1 MSLFTLKLLLFAT
14 RIYFAKVRKWSFAIW
29 DTLILSTDC
38 SHVIAPSPVVLYYIT
53 TVGLQD
59 VQKKNRPPHVHDLRL
74 KARFTATRHQ
84 QFVGDW
90 LWPFLAIDSDFL
102 FSSTIITNK
111 TKIIYCKIKQLLA
124 APQKVCSRWIGW

>member
-1 MSLFTLKLLLFAT
+1 MSLFTLKFLLFAT
-14 RIYFAKVRKWSFAIW
+14 RIYFAKVRKCSFAIW
-29 DTLILSTDC
+29 DTLILSTDQPRNC
-38 SHVIAPSPVVLYYIT
+38 TQSSNAILYYNRWF
-53 TVGLQD
+53 VRCS
-59 VQKKNRPPHVHDLRL
+59 KKNRPPLVHGLRL

-111 TKIIYCKIKQLLA
+111 TKIIYCEIKQLLA